1 MLAAGLTL
9 AFSSAGQ
16 AAAVLDANVSVIQ
29 NNVPLAFPQMAQTFT
44 AQQTGQLTQVAINA
58 GSNFFLAQTNVE
70 IWNVANGTP
79 SGVYM
84 VGNSPASVAV
94 TTPYPNLDWRTFT
107 LNPAVPVVAGSH
119 YAVVTRTNLNNYFR
133 WSYSRVANYA
143 GGRMYAR
150 TSASAAWGAPLLT
163 TSSAFNFKTWVDTAV
178 QNRPPALAVDHP
190 LGITVNE
197 GTAPTMTGTYSDP
210 NGGTVTLRADYG
222 QVAPQSGAAG
232 AWTWTAPVADEG
244 GAPSMVTLTATN
256 TAALTT
262 TVSFPLAVSG
272 VVPTATITTDPP
284 SLPEGSSL
292 TFLGTATSP
301 DPADQAAGF
310 TYAWKVTKDGS
321 PYQVSSGSSF
331 NFSVADEGTF
341 VISLQAT
348 DDGGMTSA
356 PDSTTVI
363 GAEVTPTATITGV
376 TPVDP
381 LLASPLIIAPSE
393 LLNFAGFFTDPAQE
407 SHSYRWDFGDG
418 SSSATLSA
426 SHAYT
431 ASGTYTATLTVKDDE
446 GTTGTTTRTVTVQ
459 TPQQSINL
467 MIAYVKSLNTL
478 NGGQQNS
485 LIAKL
490 NAASDSIARGNNKTA
505 GNQMSAFLNELDTD
519 LKTGKIS
526 STAFNTLR
534 AEVHAVQGAIG
545 TYNRFLEWWPLA
557 VA

>member
-1 MLAAGLTL
+1 
-9 AFSSAGQ
+9 
-16 AAAVLDANVSVIQ
+16 
-29 NNVPLAFPQMAQTFT
+29 
-44 AQQTGQLTQVAINA
+44 
-58 GSNFFLAQTNVE
+58 
-70 IWNVANGTP
+70 
-79 SGVYM
+79 
-84 VGNSPASVAV
+84 
-94 TTPYPNLDWRTFT
+94 
-107 LNPAVPVVAGSH
+107 
-119 YAVVTRTNLNNYFR
+119 
-133 WSYSRVANYA
+133 
-143 GGRMYAR
+143 
-150 TSASAAWGAPLLT
+150 
-163 TSSAFNFKTWVDTAV
+163 
-178 QNRPPALAVDHP
+178 
-190 LGITVNE
+190 
-197 GTAPTMTGTYSDP
+197 
-210 NGGTVTLRADYG
+210 
-222 QVAPQSGAAG
+222 
-232 AWTWTAPVADEG
+232 
-244 GAPSMVTLTATN
+244 
-256 TAALTT
+256 
-262 TVSFPLAVSG
+262 
-272 VVPTATITTDPP
+272 PP

-418 SSSATLSA
+418 SSSTTLSA

-431 ASGTYTATLTVKDDE
+431 AAGTYTATLTVKDDE
-446 GTTGTTTRTVTVQ
+446 GTAGTATRTVTVQ
-459 TPQQSINL
+459 TPQKSIDV

-478 NGGQQNS
+478 NGGQQAS

-490 NAASDSIARGNNKTA
+490 NAASDAIARGNNKTA